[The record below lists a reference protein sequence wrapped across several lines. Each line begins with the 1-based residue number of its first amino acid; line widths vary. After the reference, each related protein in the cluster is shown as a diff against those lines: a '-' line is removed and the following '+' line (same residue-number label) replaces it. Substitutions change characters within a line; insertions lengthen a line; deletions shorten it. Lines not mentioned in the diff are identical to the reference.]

1 MDPAKQA
8 RHRPA
13 ERKLVPQPPKHRH
26 TICVSG
32 AARGATVEL
41 DYDLSFQLGQQI
53 ALAGHTLLTGATIGL
68 PDWAAQGAKS
78 VGGMSIGISP
88 AASYREHVK
97 KYRLPTTA
105 YDFILYSGLHYVGR
119 DALLVQSADAVLSIG
134 GRMGTVHEFATAI
147 ESHVPIGVLRDAGGV
162 GEEFEHLM
170 KAAGMC
176 HDGICDGRH
185 DVYFSDSPANLV
197 KRIVQLLE
205 ERHHQQVAET
215 QSATLKP

>member
-1 MDPAKQA
+1 MKPQDK
-8 RHRPA
+8 RPLQ
-13 ERKLVPQPPKHRH
+13 KKIVPHSEKHRL
-26 TICVSG
+26 TLCVSG
-32 AARGATVEL
+32 AARGTTVDQEYETAFEL
-41 DYDLSFQLGQQI
+41 GKQI
-53 ALAGHTLLTGATIGL
+53 ALQGHTLITGATIGL

-88 AASYREHVK
+88 ASSYKEHIK

-119 DALLVQSADAVLSIG
+119 DALLVQSSDAVLSLG

-147 ESHVPIGVLRDAGGV
+147 ESHIPVGVVQNSGGT

-176 HDGICDGRH
+176 HDGICDGKH
-185 DVYFSDSPANLV
+185 DVLFDESPEKLIE
-197 KRIVQLLE
+197 RIVKLVDDN
-205 ERHHQQVAET
+205 HGHSHDV
-215 QSATLKP
+215 

>member
-1 MDPAKQA
+1 MKSDNT
-8 RHRPA
+8 RPH
-13 ERKLVPQPPKHRH
+13 ETKIMPHSEKHRL

-32 AARGATVEL
+32 AAKGDTVEK
-41 DYDLSFQLGQQI
+41 DYNLAFELGKQV
-53 ALAGHTLLTGATIGL
+53 ALHGHTLVTGATIGL

-88 AASYREHVK
+88 AASYKEHTK

-119 DALLVQSADAVLSIG
+119 DNLLIQSSDAVLSVG

-147 ESHVPIGVLRDAGGV
+147 ESHIPVGVLQDAGGT
-162 GEEFEHLM
+162 GDEFQYLM

-176 HDGICDGRH
+176 HDGICDGKH
-185 DVYFSDSPANLV
+185 DVFFNTDPEELVEKIITVVSDKHGHEHKN
-197 KRIVQLLE
+197 QGN
-205 ERHHQQVAET
+205 
-215 QSATLKP
+215 

>member
-1 MDPAKQA
+1 MADARPKQT
-8 RHRPA
+8 
-13 ERKLVPQPPKHRH
+13 KLVPKSPKHRF

-32 AARGATVEL
+32 AARGKTVED
-41 DYDLSFQLGQQI
+41 DYELAFELGKQV
-53 ALAGHTLLTGATIGL
+53 ALQGHVLITGATIGL

-88 AASYREHVK
+88 AASVREHLN

-105 YDFILYSGLHYVGR
+105 YDFILYTGLHYVGR
-119 DALLVQSADAVLSIG
+119 DALLVQSSDAVLSIG

-147 ESHVPIGVLRDAGGV
+147 ESHVPVGVLRDTGGV

-176 HDGICDGRH
+176 HDGICDTRH
-185 DVYFSDSPANLV
+185 DVFFGQRPDLLV
-197 KRIVQLLE
+197 ERIVKILE
-205 ERHHQQVAET
+205 ERHNR
-215 QSATLKP
+215 K